1 MLDTSCDTLV
11 VLGPHTRDG
20 HTLFAKNSDRPP
32 DECQPL
38 FRAPRLAHPDDALL
52 CQYLEARVA
61 AMLERGRALRA
72 AIETG

>member
-1 MLDTSCDTLV
+1 MSVHARAAILDTRRDTLV

-38 FRAPRLAHPDDALL
+38 FRAPRLAHPSKTLL
-52 CQYLEARVA
+52 RCEYLEA
-61 AMLERGRALRA
+61 G
-72 AIETG
+72 